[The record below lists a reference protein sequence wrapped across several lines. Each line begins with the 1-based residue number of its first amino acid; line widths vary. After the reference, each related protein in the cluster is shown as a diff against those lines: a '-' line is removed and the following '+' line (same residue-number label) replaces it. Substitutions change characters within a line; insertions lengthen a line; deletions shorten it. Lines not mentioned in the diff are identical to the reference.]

1 MTDQPK
7 ADEPSAA
14 PAGHRHR
21 PVELLEERAEK
32 SFFQL
37 IPRRDLTKIALLIL
51 VLVVVVMLQRRSGSI
66 VQSLTRTITAP
77 TPTQAQPREAPR
89 VKLAPAP
96 R

>member
-1 MTDQPK
+1 VTDQPK

-14 PAGHRHR
+14 PARHRHR
-21 PVELLEERAEK
+21 VAEVEDVGSK

-37 IPRRDLTKIALLIL
+37 IPRRDLTKIALLVL

-66 VQSLTRTITAP
+66 IKSLTTGLSDPPA
-77 TPTQAQPREAPR
+77 AQDSPKEPPR
-89 VKLAPAP
+89 VRLAPAT